1 MKDYSL
7 KRHKKFIINYN
18 IQDNFIII
26 NYADKSKK
34 ISPYTYDKEKKILQ
48 TMKEQITDTN
58 YEKKIRNKLD
68 NEKTKNKVS
77 SIFSI
82 LIGSSLMLTNISFSI
97 GAIIYSTLLVN
108 ILTCIF
114 SKFKTIKLKNIVK
127 DINKNKLFIENER
140 LLTTK
145 LDNSDYSLNINDIH
159 TYSYNKLNNTINYK
173 KRVLRKNIFNR

>member
-68 NEKTKNKVS
+68 N
-77 SIFSI
+77 
-82 LIGSSLMLTNISFSI
+82 
-97 GAIIYSTLLVN
+97 
-108 ILTCIF
+108 
-114 SKFKTIKLKNIVK
+114 IKLKNIVK